1 MKMYNHLIIKTTA
14 HLIYSILRIGDC
26 YVAVCGLPEART
38 DHAVVMAKFAK
49 ECMKKMND
57 VTKKLEVSLGPE
69 TGDLCMRFGL
79 HSGPVT
85 AGVLRGEKSRFQLFG
100 DTVSQ
105 KVVLSIV
112 FVVLCV
118 TLSI

>member
-1 MKMYNHLIIKTTA
+1 
-14 HLIYSILRIGDC
+14 
-26 YVAVCGLPEART
+26 
-38 DHAVVMAKFAK
+38 
-49 ECMKKMND
+49 MNE

-100 DTVSQ
+100 DTVSWIVSFVQ
-105 KVVLSIV
+105 YINCFVIVDLTSNTINHLLPFLLS
-112 FVVLCV
+112 
-118 TLSI
+118 